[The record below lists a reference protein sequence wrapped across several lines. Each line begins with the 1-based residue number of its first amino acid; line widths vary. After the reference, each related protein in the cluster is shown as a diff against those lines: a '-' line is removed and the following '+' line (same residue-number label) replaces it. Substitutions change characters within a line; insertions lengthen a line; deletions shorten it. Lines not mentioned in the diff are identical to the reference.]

1 MSSCVEFEGK
11 AVDNAVQEASDKLN
25 IPREQ
30 LKYKVVSYGSSGIF
44 GLVGVKKA
52 KISVTLPKKPD
63 KFKSPKT
70 NNSDKNIETKPV
82 EPVSEIDMET
92 SESKLSP
99 PLFEKEHTKD
109 LVDKPIDK
117 PAADQAGTS
126 IVEEVFESS
135 PNENIDENTDENTDK
150 KDPETVPCVFPQD
163 AIDNGREALQRI
175 IDFIT
180 TDASIT
186 ITKGEDRLLFN
197 ITGGNSGVLIGK
209 RGQTLEA
216 IQYLVEK
223 IINKKSTERIRI
235 QIDVEDYLDNRKAN
249 LESLAGR
256 LAEKTR
262 STGKPSTIG
271 QMNAHDRRIIHL
283 SLKDDP
289 GVRTQSIGDGFYRKL
304 VIFPKRKNYRKKK
317 K

>member
-25 IPREQ
+25 IPKEQ

-52 KISVTLPKKPD
+52 RISVTLPKNADISKSSIINSSDKNSAEDKKTAESESESGLAVSGLAEEKSESNSLTPEKEQIKTNFEKETEQSASSSIVQEAFENTSDEKPD
-63 KFKSPKT
+63 K
-70 NNSDKNIETKPV
+70 NDAKPC
-82 EPVSEIDMET
+82 S
-92 SESKLSP
+92 
-99 PLFEKEHTKD
+99 
-109 LVDKPIDK
+109 
-117 PAADQAGTS
+117 
-126 IVEEVFESS
+126 
-135 PNENIDENTDENTDK
+135 
-150 KDPETVPCVFPQD
+150 FPQD

-180 TDASIT
+180 IDASISVS
-186 ITKGEDRLLFN
+186 KGEDRLFFN
-197 ITGGNSGVLIGK
+197 VTGGNAGVLIGK

-223 IINKKSTERIRI
+223 IINKKSQERIRI

-262 STGKPSTIG
+262 NTGKPSTIG

-317 K
+317 